1 MTGNV
6 LFLMSDEHS
15 REIAGCYGNPIVRT
29 PNLDALAA
37 RGVVFENAYCNPG
50 SACHRAQAS
59 RPGTT
64 STASATGMAR
74 PFRPGKPA
82 SAPGRFRGGPSNEQP
97 GFNSRPGA
105 R

>member
-74 PFRPGKPA
+74 PFRPG
-82 SAPGRFRGGPSNEQP
+82 ET
-97 GFNSRPGA
+97 GFGA
-105 R
+105 RQIPWRAKQRTAGIQ